1 MSSSDFTFIS
11 LRNITAYQPT
21 GSWVPQNYVLNMS
34 TNGAAAWT
42 NSIIL
47 ETIQAS
53 SIIGYAVVATNIV
66 ADEIVS
72 IAITGSTIT
81 GDTIIGTN
89 ITGSTITGST
99 IMGGVITGNEI
110 TASTLTGSTING
122 TNIGC
127 ENIVCSTM
135 VGDGMIGSTI
145 AVLSTFAVAESF
157 FTTTTDYTYTGAA
170 VPSSMLI
177 VIGDNL
183 WKIPVEF
190 VSAL

>member
-21 GSWVPQNYVLNMS
+21 GSWAPQNYVLNMS

-53 SIIGYAVVATNIV
+53 SIIGSAIVVTNIV

-72 IAITGSTIT
+72 VAITGSTIT
-81 GDTIIGTN
+81 GDTIIGTD
-89 ITGSTITGST
+89 ITGSTITGNT
-99 IMGGVITGNEI
+99 ITGE
-110 TASTLTGSTING
+110 A
-122 TNIGC
+122 
-127 ENIVCSTM
+127 M
-135 VGDGMIGSTI
+135 
-145 AVLSTFAVAESF
+145 VLSTFAVAESF

-170 VPSSMLI
+170 VQSSMLI

>member
-21 GSWVPQNYVLNMS
+21 GSWAPQNYVLNMS

-53 SIIGYAVVATNIV
+53 SIIGDAVVATNIV

-72 IAITGSTIT
+72 VAITGSTIT

-89 ITGSTITGST
+89 ITGDTL
-99 IMGGVITGNEI
+99 IM
-110 TASTLTGSTING
+110 STING
-122 TNIGC
+122 SNIGC
-127 ENIVCSTM
+127 ENIVCSTI
-135 VGDGMIGSTI
+135 VGESIIGSTI
-145 AVLSTFAVAESF
+145 AVLSTFALAESF
-157 FTTTTDYTYTGAA
+157 FTTTTSYTYTGTSTI
-170 VPSSMLI
+170 SSMLI